1 MSDSHVEVKL
11 DADIAGFIANMKRAE
26 RTVKSFNRLENRM
39 LAGSGMNSYLQQMDK
54 KNVSVKKSFDSL
66 DQGVKML
73 GTGLTKFLGVALKG
87 TILQM
92 AAMGAAML
100 AIHASFVVGQG
111 LAKLYA
117 GAMKLV
123 AGGAAGLVVVLA
135 TVAAAMREQ
144 QAAMFAFSGG
154 GAKQFGSGTN
164 QARVAMRALATDADL
179 AGLGMKNINKTY
191 AAMAKSMN
199 STQILGSKN
208 SIKALF
214 DFGAAGQDP
223 AAAAEK
229 IGVVVE
235 ALNNSKKSFGDVQT
249 AAKALGPQMEKAMKD
264 LGIKSKKQFQEA
276 LLSGELAKSGGVFGQ
291 FAEVNNTLIGRIK
304 TFFNLIKEE
313 FADFG
318 QKFLEP
324 AKTAMQKVFRIIQ
337 NSMMKLYGELDAFGT
352 GQFFDGLV
360 KAVEKVSNFFVNV
373 IRKYL
378 PEAKTT
384 VSGMGGTFEKM
395 SKAWQFIV
403 DKLRPFIDG
412 AKVLEQVFKPII
424 DVIKNEGSKN
434 FGKFNEELVANAEVF
449 AEMGDRLAGLVEA
462 AFEVGRT
469 FRAMIMD
476 SLPFL
481 NDVVKGL
488 TTVLNQLNGV
498 KQIFGNMFGSTGG
511 LMAFSIM
518 ARQMKQTQGGLLGS
532 VKGTMTLTPHTVV
545 INAPGV
551 PPTTLTATP
560 GGVPNR
566 YGGTGTAPTGTGTQP
581 PLSSGKGLPA
591 PFYPTPT
598 GQQIPK
604 NPKNPTTIPGRSRSS
619 SLRFSFGGRE
629 LYQLPENQLYSQT
642 TGRALKGE
650 TLGMKMRSMRAGRAG
665 TAILGNKQ
673 LGIGGAANSMGAKMG
688 VGMGLSMLSQRAPQE
703 MQGSLALGGMVGMYN
718 PMAGLAIAGLG
729 SAASARNAGTG
740 ALAGGVGGAAAGF
753 AAAGPV
759 GAAIGGALGALGGA
773 LMGAANRFK
782 QEAKEAKEAIDK
794 SIQRLNL
801 ESLINVG
808 NRIYANIQAV
818 KEGASTKGSKSSVQG
833 MAKQLKKQSAAV
845 LRDVKRVYFRS
856 QKLDDKTIEELTGT
870 SASAAREGLKL
881 DAQSVKGNSKLIA
894 LRTMVKSRYNLDDSD
909 IGTKVLR
916 DIETAGMT
924 RGGQDLKKIFQ
935 DVYDN
940 RNNNKYGGY
949 KLSKDELK
957 DAGKNSQTAAKTLI
971 GGINDQIKAATLAEN
986 QTSLRMRNLQALTGK
1001 TVAELEALAYETGTP
1016 LYNATVK
1023 YKDIVEGLGVTTLK
1037 TAAQMRQANTDI
1049 LITAGQ
1055 IFKDII
1061 NQKEGVSITNEKAEA
1076 MRVQLANGTATSTDV
1091 LGFLDSMQAPLLAKF
1106 GGDPIKVVE
1115 SMMSGLGTIAEPGK
1129 QFQKGGVFE
1138 NIDPKLFF
1146 TPEVQKALPDFYKS
1160 ALSGLGG
1167 GAADQISNFLADQNK
1182 TVDKN
1187 QLLNVIKNMP
1197 IDEQLKLLRATQGA
1211 TTSITDTPNGEVRSV
1226 NIPGF
1231 GGISAGVGQDTSQN
1245 ILKMLFP
1252 DKEFKTGT
1260 LFSEGT
1266 GIDAVVTNLDGYTL
1280 EVQNIIK
1287 ANDEKFGKLF
1297 AGISAR
1303 PDWMGPDALK
1313 QVFMEA
1319 GIIEKPKDTGTPRG
1333 QIVGDTTSSRLSQTM
1348 ARHASIDG
1356 MLTGKRSVT
1365 SAYRTTGLGSINSDH
1380 VTGRALDL
1388 VGPNL
1393 GQYKTL
1399 TDQAGGFAEFHG
1411 RGGSRHL
1418 HVVPGSGA
1426 IGDTTVPSL
1435 TQRPISMTQ
1444 SGGGGSTNYYTFQIT
1459 GGNASPEDI
1468 ANRVMA
1474 KIKDNARA
1482 EMER

>member
-26 RTVKSFNRLENRM
+26 RVMKSFNRQENKM
-39 LAGSGMNSYLQQMDK
+39 LAGGGMNSYLSQMDK

-117 GAMKLV
+117 GAMKLIS
-123 AGGAAGLVVVLA
+123 GGAAGLVVILG

-144 QAAMFAFSGG
+144 QAAMFSFSGG

-291 FAEVNNTLIGRIK
+291 FAEVNNTLIGRVK
-304 TFFNLIKEE
+304 TFFNLVKEE

-324 AKTAMQKVFRIIQ
+324 AKVAMQKVFRIIQ
-337 NSMMKLYGELDAFGT
+337 TSIMKLTGELDSFGT

-360 KAVEKVSNFFVNV
+360 SVVEKVSNFFVNV
-373 IRKYL
+373 VRKYL
-378 PEAKTT
+378 PDAKTT
-384 VSGMGGTFEKM
+384 VSGMSGNFERMAKG
-395 SKAWQFIV
+395 WQFIV
-403 DKLRPFIDG
+403 DKLRPFIEG
-412 AKVLEQVFKPII
+412 AKVLEQVFVPIFE
-424 DVIKNEGSKN
+424 VIKEQGAKS
-434 FGKFNEELVANAEVF
+434 FGKFNEELVANSAAF
-449 AEMGDRLAGLVEA
+449 ADIGERFAGLIEA

-469 FRAMIMD
+469 FRAMIID

-481 NDVVKGL
+481 SDVVAGL
-488 TTVLNQLNGV
+488 TTLLNQLNGV

-511 LMAFSIM
+511 LMAFSVM
-518 ARQMKQTQGGLLGS
+518 ARQMKQTQGGIMGT

-545 INAPGV
+545 INAPGA

-560 GGVPNR
+560 GGAPNR
-566 YGGTGTAPTGTGTQP
+566 YGGAGTAPAGTGTP
-581 PLSSGKGLPA
+581 PPGGLSSGKAPVFAPPIASQAQPA
-591 PFYPTPT
+591 PTKQLIA
-598 GQQIPK
+598 GK
-604 NPKNPTTIPGRSRSS
+604 SRSS
-619 SLRFSFGGRE
+619 SLRFSFGGRQQ
-629 LYQLPENQLYSQT
+629 YQLPENQLYSQT
-642 TGRALKGE
+642 TGRTLRGE
-650 TLGMKMRSMRAGRAG
+650 TRGMKLRALRG
-665 TAILGNKQ
+665 TAGGTALLGNKQ
-673 LGIGGAANSMGAKMG
+673 LGISGAANGMGAKLG
-688 VGMGLSMLSQRAPQE
+688 VGMGLSMLSQRAPKE

-729 SAASARNAGTG
+729 GAASARNPATG
-740 ALAGGVGGAAAGF
+740 ALAGGVGGAAAG
-753 AAAGPV
+753 AMVAGPV

-773 LMGAANRFK
+773 LMGAANKFK
-782 QEAKEAKEAIDK
+782 MEAKEAKEAIDT
-794 SIQRLNL
+794 SIERLNL
-801 ESLINVG
+801 EAIRDVG
-808 NRIYANIQAV
+808 NRLYANIQAV
-818 KEGASTKGSKSSVQG
+818 KEG
-833 MAKQLKKQSAAV
+833 QLTGNSQSAMGGFNKQINRQSNTV
-845 LRDVKRVYFRS
+845 LKAARAIQENYKLFTDEEIKAGTGAGSASDARTLMKLKDNPILA
-856 QKLDDKTIEELTGT
+856 QKFKMRYKIGDENIGNKTIGEVENLVKTNAGHEYKT
-870 SASAAREGLKL
+870 LLK
-881 DAQSVKGNSKLIA
+881 
-894 LRTMVKSRYNLDDSD
+894 
-909 IGTKVLR
+909 
-916 DIETAGMT
+916 
-924 RGGQDLKKIFQ
+924 
-935 DVYDN
+935 DVEI
-940 RNNNKYGGY
+940 NNNTNKYGGY
-949 KLSKDELK
+949 KISKNESKKID
-957 DAGKNSQTAAKTLI
+957 KN
-971 GGINDQIKAATLAEN
+971 ATVAAEN
-986 QTSLRMRNLQALTGK
+986 LIKLTADQFKASDLSEKQSKLRISNLQAMTGK
-1001 TVAELEALAYETGTP
+1001 TIAEIEALAYETGTP
-1016 LYNATVK
+1016 LYSATVK
-1023 YKDIVEGLGVTTLK
+1023 YKDIVEQLGLTTVK
-1037 TAAQMRQANTDI
+1037 TAAQMRQSNTDI
-1049 LITAGQ
+1049 LLTAGQ

-1061 NQKEGVSITNEKAEA
+1061 SQKEGVSITNEKAEA
-1076 MRVQLANGTATSTDV
+1076 MRVQLANGTAESTDV
-1091 LGFLDSMQAPLLAKF
+1091 IKFLDDMQAPLLSKF

-1115 SMMSGLGTIAEPGK
+1115 SMMTGLGTIAEPGK

-1146 TPEVQKALPDFYKS
+1146 TPEVQKALPDFYKE
-1160 ALSGLGG
+1160 ALSGLTDGS
-1167 GAADQISNFLADQNK
+1167 ASQIMTILADQNK
-1182 TVDKN
+1182 TTDKN
-1187 QLLNVIKNMP
+1187 LLMDKIKNLP
-1197 IDEQLKLLRATQGA
+1197 IDQQLAFFRGVQGT
-1211 TTSITDTPNGEVRSV
+1211 TTSLEDTANGPVR
-1226 NIPGF
+1226 NIAVPGF
-1231 GGISAGVGQDTSQN
+1231 GGISGGEGQDTSTAF
-1245 ILKMLFP
+1245 LKMLGLP
-1252 DKEFKTGT
+1252 SMTTGT
-1260 LFSEGT
+1260 LFKDGT
-1266 GIDAVVTNLDGYTL
+1266 AIDNVVTNLDTYSA
-1280 EVQNIIK
+1280 EVQALIT

-1297 AGISAR
+1297 AGINAR

-1313 QVFMEA
+1313 KVFIEA
-1319 GIIEKPKDTGTPRG
+1319 GIIKNDTNTPRG
-1333 QIVGDTTSSRLSQTM
+1333 QMVGDTTSSRLSQTM
-1348 ARHASIDG
+1348 ARHSSIDG

-1418 HVVPGSGA
+1418 HVVPGPGA
-1426 IGDTTVPSL
+1426 MGDTTVPSL
-1435 TQRPISMTQ
+1435 TQRPMAMTQ

-1459 GGNASPEDI
+1459 GGNASPEEI